1 MEGAAVNRRG
11 FLRGAIS
18 VMAVAA
24 ILKGR
29 MLDDGIAL
37 NSIAHPNNPF
47 GLAPVKYEGGVIAYD
62 VGHDERSVLT
72 EWRLTDKNQWYLTRE
87 VITKC

>member
-1 MEGAAVNRRG
+1 MNRRG

-24 ILKGR
+24 VLKGR

-37 NSIAHPNNPF
+37 NSIAHPNNPW
-47 GLAPVKYEGGVIAYD
+47 GLATVKAEGATISFDPAHEPSFTMV
-62 VGHDERSVLT
+62 T
-72 EWRLTDKNQWYLTRE
+72 EWQRGDNQWYLKSE
-87 VITKC
+87 SEI